1 VSSSP
6 VRYFEDFK
14 AGDRFESASLT
25 ISERLI
31 LEYARFYDPQVF
43 HTDPEAAKA
52 TVYGGLI
59 ASGLQTIGIAFK
71 LFFETGVL
79 SACSLGSPGLDEIRW
94 KAPARRGR
102 DSGGAAVE
110 LEARSRPRADS
121 LHDAEP
127 ARRDGDH
134 ADRQPALPPA
144 ARLNAGPGLK
154 APGGAERATT
164 LRVVARVADEY
175 DGTLST

>member
-1 VSSSP
+1 MSASP
-6 VRYFEDFK
+6 ARYFEDFK
-14 AGDRFESASLT
+14 PGDRFESASLT

-94 KAPARRGR
+94 KAP
-102 DSGGAAVE
+102 V
-110 LEARSRPRADS
+110 RP
-121 LHDAEP
+121 
-127 ARRDGDH
+127 GDM
-134 ADRQPALPPA
+134 
-144 ARLNAGPGLK
+144 
-154 APGGAERATT
+154 
-164 LRVVARVADEY
+164 LRVVAEILEARPSSSKPDRGIVRILYTMLNQRGEMVT
-175 DGTLST
+175 TLIGNQLCRRRPG